1 MVRLRVEVVML
12 EVEMVLMVEVML
24 VGEFV
29 TIKGMVL
36 VLVVVMV
43 EVVVMLEVEMEQMA
57 VVVLVL
63 VLAVMAADRSRWC
76 WRRVGLHTL
85 RVSASYPADLCGDQ
99 VDGVE
104 LPLLGAESQG
114 ILPGAEAQR
123 GHLLLLGS
131 AGLVGAR
138 VGGDLG
144 PEEPPVSISSSTQVD
159 RTRAERPCYCNIKV
173 ILSRVPC

>member
-76 WRRVGLHTL
+76 WRRVGL
-85 RVSASYPADLCGDQ
+85 SASYPADLCGDQ